1 MRRGEQFGQFDAQP
15 GEVVDVEK
23 PAVVDLL
30 GGDPPAGE
38 AIGLRFEEPMQAAEA
53 GRPAGPPGEGEERR
67 RNRRDDAWIG
77 DGRRQLPFQFR
88 GTIPRLGGAE
98 PPKRREINREARQHR
113 PTMLQDGRI
122 VERRYRKA
130 VIVVPGA
137 ETPFGRFE
145 AQHDLAALQYRAV
158 LLAEHRQQYPAFQIF
173 AQWVP
178 IDVEIRR
185 IGRKFAP
192 FENIEPPGIVG
203 AAHCHMVRHDIEDEP
218 HPLRLNGGGERSKF
232 ALRAGLR
239 VQPVVI
245 DDVIAVGRAGARLH

>member
-1 MRRGEQFGQFDAQP
+1 MLED
-15 GEVVDVEK
+15 
-23 PAVVDLL
+23 
-30 GGDPPAGE
+30 GG
-38 AIGLRFEEPMQAAEA
+38 
-53 GRPAGPPGEGEERR
+53 
-67 RNRRDDAWIG
+67 
-77 DGRRQLPFQFR
+77 
-88 GTIPRLGGAE
+88 
-98 PPKRREINREARQHR
+98 
-113 PTMLQDGRI
+113 I
-122 VERRYRKA
+122 VERRYRKT
-130 VIVVPGA
+130 VIVIPGA
-137 ETPFGRFE
+137 ESPFRRLE

-218 HPLRLNGGGERSKF
+218 HALRLQGGGERSKF
-232 ALRAGLR
+232 ALRADLR

-245 DDVIAVGRAGARLH
+245 DDVVAMSRAGARFHQRRGIDVADAEPREIGNQRGGVAEGEALVKLQPVGCADRGKGGCAVAHSEFVWGIA